1 MNADKDIVPLVVS
14 LLVCWFACNLSADT
28 PPIRISVQ
36 VNRDDAD
43 SARLVSALS
52 REFGK
57 LDGVT
62 VDGMQPALTIH
73 CVVVDMHQLPP
84 KGYVASVAIV
94 MADGHLMTQ
103 VNTGAT
109 VDALAHEI
117 AITLDGSVI
126 QQMRRAAQPSPTPTP
141 RITSPNRLRI
151 NDSCML
157 YGLRRFVI
165 EYG

>member
-1 MNADKDIVPLVVS
+1 
-14 LLVCWFACNLSADT
+14 
-28 PPIRISVQ
+28 
-36 VNRDDAD
+36 
-43 SARLVSALS
+43 
-52 REFGK
+52 
-57 LDGVT
+57 
-62 VDGMQPALTIH
+62 
-73 CVVVDMHQLPP
+73 
-84 KGYVASVAIV
+84 
-94 MADGHLMTQ
+94 MANGHLMTQ